1 MKRMITPVLVVMLA
15 AAAGSLFAHGKGQHV
30 MGIVTAMTDNS
41 ITVKTTAKDPV
52 TVYTM
57 TDTKYEKGDAAVSI
71 KDLKV
76 GDRVAIHA
84 TKMSDKLMATEVRFG
99 VVVKTAQQP

>member
-1 MKRMITPVLVVMLA
+1 MKRMIALVLVVMLGT
-15 AAAGSLFAHGKGQHV
+15 GSLFAHGKGQHV

-41 ITVKTTAKDPV
+41 ITVKTTAKDLV

-57 TDTKYEKGDAAVSI
+57 ADTKYEKGGAAASI
-71 KDLKV
+71 NDLKV
-76 GDRVAIHA
+76 GDRVVIHA

-99 VVVKTAQQP
+99 IVVNSAHQP

>member
-1 MKRMITPVLVVMLA
+1 MKRIITLVLVVVL
-15 AAAGSLFAHGKGQHV
+15 AAGSLVAHGKRQHIIR
-30 MGIVTAMTDNS
+30 IVTAMTDDS

-57 TDTKYEKGDAAVSI
+57 ADTKYEKGGAVASI
-71 KDLKV
+71 NDLRV
-76 GDRVAIHA
+76 GDRVVIHA

>member
-1 MKRMITPVLVVMLA
+1 MKRMITLGLVVML
-15 AAAGSLFAHGKGQHV
+15 AAGSLFAHGKGQHV
-30 MGIVTAMTDNS
+30 IGTVTAITDDNS

-57 TDTKYEKGDAAVSI
+57 ADTKYEKGGAASSI
-71 KDLKV
+71 NDLKV
-76 GDRVAIHA
+76 GDRVVIHA

-99 VVVKTAQQP
+99 VVVNSAHQP

>member
-1 MKRMITPVLVVMLA
+1 ML
-15 AAAGSLFAHGKGQHV
+15 AAGSLFAHGKGQHV
-30 MGIVTAMTDNS
+30 MGTVTAMTDNS

-57 TDTKYEKGDAAVSI
+57 ADTKYEKGGAAASI
-71 KDLKV
+71 NDLKV
-76 GDRVAIHA
+76 GDRVVIDA

-99 VVVKTAQQP
+99 VVVNSAHRP